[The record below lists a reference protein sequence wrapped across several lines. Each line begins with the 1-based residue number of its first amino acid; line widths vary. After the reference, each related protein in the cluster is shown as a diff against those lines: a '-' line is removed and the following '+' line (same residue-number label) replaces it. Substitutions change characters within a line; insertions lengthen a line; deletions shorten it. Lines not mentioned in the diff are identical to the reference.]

1 MNTGVLKTFKY
12 RLEIW
17 PPGWPLAL
25 PTNIRMSGTNT
36 VVFVRNVS
44 DGGRKFYENDTRT
57 SCRVDSELAIEAND
71 VSLESRSRWVND
83 KTSFMTSP
91 RDPVNLLLIK
101 LPIITSLL
109 YLFGNNKH
117 DQFYSFWR
125 RKKCQDCAWCC
136 PWHIHPRQSLKLCQ
150 GSLAEGKGSVQLT
163 YLHWLVQISCF
174 YY

>member
-1 MNTGVLKTFKY
+1 VFCPDKPL
-12 RLEIW
+12 RLRGISKCSI
-17 PPGWPLAL
+17 GWPLAL

-109 YLFGNNKH
+109 YLFGKLR
-117 DQFYSFWR
+117 QQTRSILFVFAPA
-125 RKKCQDCAWCC
+125 KM
-136 PWHIHPRQSLKLCQ
+136 PRLRLML
-150 GSLAEGKGSVQLT
+150 SLAHPPTPKP
-163 YLHWLVQISCF
+163 
-174 YY
+174 